1 MVRKCRLQRES
12 LRWTKCDKNFEWRNY
27 FRGSARIVHM
37 KEMLYEVRC
46 LKSNE
51 DMILALAGNCPVSA
65 RIISSFEEWF
75 RHDITNS
82 ELWSSL
88 CNFNTGSVRRVRFLF
103 SYFKISRSF
112 EVCLTSDLGFL
123 FLTLCDGRKCL
134 GTRLSCF
141 CCCCCCF
148 RDIEKQ
154 TKHTGIRRSCYDIL
168 TFLLYFCG
176 FGGILRGAFWLD
188 S

>member
-1 MVRKCRLQRES
+1 MVRKCMLQREPFVEQS
-12 LRWTKCDKNFEWRNY
+12 EITTFNE
-27 FRGSARIVHM
+27 
-37 KEMLYEVRC
+37 EM
-46 LKSNE
+46 
-51 DMILALAGNCPVSA
+51 
-65 RIISSFEEWF
+65 ISGVQQEWF

-148 RDIEKQ
+148 RDIGKQ
-154 TKHTGIRRSCYDIL
+154 TKHTGIIRSCNDIL